1 MADVKQKA
9 EAATKETIEALGYE
23 IVEVTYKKEYGTPTL
38 TFFVDVDREGGIN
51 LDDCEK
57 ISRAIDPILD
67 QADVTDGVAYNL
79 NVSSPGL
86 DRPLKTDRDFKK
98 HLGKE
103 IELGFYA
110 PYQGKKKLERTLVD
124 WTEENV
130 VVTDGKTQE
139 TIDRKLISIIKPV
152 IKF

>member
-1 MADVKQKA
+1 MADVKQRA
-9 EAATKETIEALGYE
+9 EQATKDAIEALGYE
-23 IVEVTYKKEYGTPTL
+23 IVEVTYKKEFGTPTL

-57 ISRAIDPILD
+57 ISRTIDPILD
-67 QADVTDGVAYNL
+67 KEDVTDGVAYNL

-86 DRPLKTDRDFKK
+86 DRPLKTERDFRK
-98 HLGKE
+98 HLEKE
-103 IELGFYA
+103 IEIGFYA
-110 PYQGKKKLERTLVD
+110 PYQGKKKIERVLVAWND
-124 WTEENV
+124 ETITV
-130 VVTDGKTQE
+130 SDGKNQE